1 MRCAIDLLL
10 LFSYSVALQAGK
22 VVIRSRTSELGTD
35 KKNKQTIHT
44 HKEQEEKEEESRTK
58 EGGTVRCGERERERE
73 QS

>member
-1 MRCAIDLLL
+1 
-10 LFSYSVALQAGK
+10 
-22 VVIRSRTSELGTD
+22 VIRSRTSELGTD